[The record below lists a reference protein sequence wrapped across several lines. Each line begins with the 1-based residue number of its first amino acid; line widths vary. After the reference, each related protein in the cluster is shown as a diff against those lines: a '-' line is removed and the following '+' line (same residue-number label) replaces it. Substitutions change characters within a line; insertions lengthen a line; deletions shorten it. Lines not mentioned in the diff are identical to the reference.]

1 MSIELSTT
9 YQYQLGGSLPPDAP
23 TYVVRQADTELYEA
37 LLAGEYCY
45 VLNAGQMGKSSLRSR
60 TMSRLQVQGVACAEI
75 ELSGIGSQQITAS
88 QWYGGMIQELVSG
101 FELQIN
107 RRNWLRDSEAL
118 LRSPLALPKA
128 SADRNILSPV
138 QRLNKFI
145 ETVLL
150 TQIHEKIVIFIDQID
165 SVLGLSFSTDEFFAL
180 MRHCYDSRAIKPAY
194 RRLSFALFGVA
205 TPSDLIRDKRYPT
218 PFNIGRLIALPG
230 FQLHESTPLA
240 KGLKGKVD
248 NPNLVL
254 KEVLHWTRGHPLLTQ
269 KLCWLLVNN
278 CSNDAKFCPSLEGSE
293 RLWVEQT
300 VQTQMIQNWEAQ
312 DDPEHL
318 IRIRDRLCRCAERN
332 RILGNAHS
340 SERLL
345 KLYQEILQ
353 RGQIAAQ
360 NHPDHLELQL
370 SGLVAQN
377 KDNLVVKNP
386 IYEALF
392 NLDWVNR
399 ELTLQGKPSALCLE
413 PSAFR
418 VDLPSYPSGSVP
430 LDSPFY
436 VERTPFEAQVCE
448 EIRKP
453 GALVRI
459 KAPRELGKTS
469 LMLRALDYASRQ
481 GYHTVS
487 LNLEQIDE
495 VILNDLNR
503 FLRWLCANVTL
514 KLQLE
519 PRLDDY
525 WDEDI
530 GSKIS
535 CTLYFHSYLLEQ
547 IKTPLVL
554 ALDEVNYIFEHPQVA
569 KEVLPLFRSWYEEAK
584 RHPLWQKLRLIVVHS
599 TEIYVPLQL
608 KQSPFNVGLPIEL
621 RGFTLEQVQQLAQ
634 RYKLDWSD
642 GQEASQLMAMVG
654 GHPALIH
661 MALYHL
667 SCEKTTLD
675 QLLETAPTSM
685 GIYSQHL
692 QRHWIV
698 LQEQPALAQ
707 ALDTVMDAIEPV
719 SLDPILTYKLSSMGL
734 IKQSGDQAVPS
745 CELYRQYFA
754 PKERESH

>member
-60 TMSRLQVQGVACAEI
+60 TIARLQTQGVACAEI

-107 RRNWLRDSEAL
+107 RRNWLRNSEAL
-118 LRSPLALPKA
+118 LRSRSVSQR
-128 SADRNILSPV
+128 SADRNTLSPV
-138 QRLNKFI
+138 QRLNEFI

-150 TQIHEKIVIFIDQID
+150 TQIHEKIVIFIDPID

-205 TPSDLIRDKRYPT
+205 TPSDLIRDKGYAT
-218 PFNIGRLIALPG
+218 PFNIGRAIALSG
-230 FQLHESTPLA
+230 FQSHESTPLA
-240 KGLKGKVD
+240 RGLQGKVN
-248 NPNLVL
+248 NPEMAL

-269 KLCWLLVNN
+269 KLCWLIVNN
-278 CSNDAKFCPSLEGSE
+278 CSNEAKFSPSLEGSE
-293 RLWVEQT
+293 KLLVEQI
-300 VQTQMIQNWEAQ
+300 VQTQMILNWEAQ
-312 DDPEHL
+312 DEPEHL
-318 IRIRDRLCRCAERN
+318 IRIRDR
-332 RILGNAHS
+332 ILGNTHS
-340 SERLL
+340 SGRLL

-377 KDNLVVKNP
+377 KDKLVVKNP
-386 IYEALF
+386 IYEAIF

-399 ELTLQGKPSALCLE
+399 ELTLQDKPSTLCPQ

-469 LMLRALDYASRQ
+469 LMLRVLDYASRQ

-503 FLRWLCANVTL
+503 FLRW
-514 KLQLE
+514 
-519 PRLDDY
+519 
-525 WDEDI
+525 
-530 GSKIS
+530 
-535 CTLYFHSYLLEQ
+535 
-547 IKTPLVL
+547 
-554 ALDEVNYIFEHPQVA
+554 
-569 KEVLPLFRSWYEEAK
+569 
-584 RHPLWQKLRLIVVHS
+584 
-599 TEIYVPLQL
+599 
-608 KQSPFNVGLPIEL
+608 
-621 RGFTLEQVQQLAQ
+621 
-634 RYKLDWSD
+634 
-642 GQEASQLMAMVG
+642 
-654 GHPALIH
+654 
-661 MALYHL
+661 
-667 SCEKTTLD
+667 
-675 QLLETAPTSM
+675 
-685 GIYSQHL
+685 
-692 QRHWIV
+692 
-698 LQEQPALAQ
+698 
-707 ALDTVMDAIEPV
+707 
-719 SLDPILTYKLSSMGL
+719 
-734 IKQSGDQAVPS
+734 
-745 CELYRQYFA
+745 
-754 PKERESH
+754 